1 MLDYSNFNARKAGK
15 YDDIWT
21 NTGKCVFC
29 DLKDKFIIA
38 KNANA
43 VLTVNL
49 FPYIDGHLLVIPIKH
64 VEDFLEV
71 TPKVWS
77 DMRNLAE
84 LGVNLLRKELDVDEI
99 WLNYKTSKGFSAGKS
114 VSHGH
119 LGVMPYKDGIM
130 VWNYQDIKIPP
141 VELAERLRASELFK
155 EEIE

>member
-15 YDDIWT
+15 YGDIWT

-43 VLTVNL
+43 ALTVNL
-49 FPYIDGHLLVIPIKH
+49 FPYIDGGLLVIPKKH
-64 VEDFLEV
+64 VEDFLEI
-71 TPKVWS
+71 TPKAWS

-84 LGVNLLRKELDVDEI
+84 LGIKLLRKELEVGDI

-130 VWNYQDIKIPP
+130 SWNYQDITISP
-141 VELAERLRASELFK
+141 LDLGERLRNSKLMDEVDK
-155 EEIE
+155 